1 MAQTPQH
8 GASSSGNI
16 DSDQPPAAPP
26 VEQDDDGEDLF
37 DGNVIRDYVPDPV
50 LDAYERGSD
59 DDVDFE
65 PVTAEQRRRAERNLR
80 KRDKDEALA
89 AGRIPRALESSSDEE
104 EDRPRQRRRRAEV
117 GDSAAETPDGEVYDD
132 DDIDEMNVEGP
143 PQQYF
148 ANENVARK
156 IKNAFKRFL
165 QNFCTP
171 NGTALYA
178 EKITEMCAANKQ
190 SLVVR

>member
-1 MAQTPQH
+1 MSQTPRR
-8 GASSSGNI
+8 GAAADGTNVEATPVAA
-16 DSDQPPAAPP
+16 DAPPAVAPRP
-26 VEQDDDGEDLF
+26 IDREEADEDGEDLF

-50 LDAYERGSD
+50 LDAYERNSD
-59 DDVDFE
+59 DDEVYE
-65 PVTAEQRRRAERNLR
+65 AATAEQRRKAERNLR
-80 KRDKDEALA
+80 KRDKDEAVA

-117 GDSAAETPDGEVYDD
+117 GDSAAETPDGEAYDD

-165 QNFCTP
+165 RNF
-171 NGTALYA
+171 
-178 EKITEMCAANKQ
+178 
-190 SLVVR
+190 